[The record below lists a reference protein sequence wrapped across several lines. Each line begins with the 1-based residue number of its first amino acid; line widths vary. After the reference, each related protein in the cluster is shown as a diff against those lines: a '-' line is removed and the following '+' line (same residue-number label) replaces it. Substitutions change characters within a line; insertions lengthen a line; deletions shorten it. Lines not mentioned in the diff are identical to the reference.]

1 MLWIL
6 QLFTRIGLGEKR
18 ESIFK
23 REDISTIAE
32 IAEEEGVIEEKD
44 SLFIKNIVKLQNVK
58 VKDIMT
64 PFSVMKIA
72 DQNSTINEFYNQ
84 NNSLEFS
91 RIPIYYKNTNTI
103 SSYVLKDTILEKII
117 QKKGELKLYD
127 IKRKIIKTDHNSK
140 VPVLFDQ
147 LLRDRE
153 HLSLVKDKQKKIKGI
168 VTLEDIIETALGFEI
183 VDETD
188 TVVDLQVF
196 AKQRKK
202 Q

>member
-1 MLWIL
+1 M

-72 DQNSTINEFYNQ
+72 DQNSTINDFYNQ

-91 RIPIYYKNTNTI
+91 RIPIYYQNTNKI
-103 SSYVLKDTILEKII
+103 SSYVLKDTILEKMI
-117 QKKGELKLYD
+117 QKKGDLKLND
-127 IKRKIIKTDHNSK
+127 IKRKIIKTTIQKFHNSK
-140 VPVLFDQ
+140 VPILFDK

-153 HLSLVKDKQKKIKGI
+153 HLSLVIDKQKKIKGI
-168 VTLEDIIETALGFEI
+168 VTLRGYYRNCLR
-183 VDETD
+183 V
-188 TVVDLQVF
+188 
-196 AKQRKK
+196 
-202 Q
+202 